1 MQKPLQQI
9 AAENPYVPMPVEVIK
24 IITEVETKDIKTF
37 RLAFV
42 NKEDEERF
50 KYIPGQF
57 AELSLYGKGESPIGI
72 ASSPTQKGYI
82 EFTVQKAGVVTSA
95 LHEMEEGTLMGVR
108 GPLGNSWPIEFLE
121 GKNIVIVG
129 GGFAFTTLRSLINY
143 MIFEENR
150 KRFGKITVVYGA
162 RTPGLLLYKGE
173 LEAWGKRGDIDLNV
187 TVDKG
192 DATWKGREGFVPTV
206 CKEVAP
212 SKENA
217 VTVICGPP
225 IMIRFTLPVFFDL
238 GFSKE
243 NIITSLEMRMKCGI
257 GKCGRC
263 NVGSKYVCKDGPV
276 FSLAELD
283 KLTKEY

>member
-9 AAENPYVPMPVEVIK
+9 VAENPYVPMPVEVIK
-24 IITEVETKDIKTF
+24 IITEVDTKDIKTF

-50 KYIPGQF
+50 RYIPGQF
-57 AELSLYGKGESPIGI
+57 AELSLYGRGESPIGI

-82 EFTVQKAGVVTSA
+82 EFTVQKAGVVTTA

-162 RTPGLLLYKGE
+162 RTPGLLLYKDE

-212 SKENA
+212 SRENA

>member
-1 MQKPLQQI
+1 MQ
-9 AAENPYVPMPVEVIK
+9 NPYIPIPVDLEK
-24 IITEVETKDIKTF
+24 IITEVTTKDIKTF
-37 RLAFV
+37 RFTFV

-50 KYIPGQF
+50 VYLPGQF
-57 AELSLYGKGESPIGI
+57 AELSIFGKGESPIGI
-72 ASSPTQKGYI
+72 ASSPTQPGYL
-82 EFTVQKAGVVTSA
+82 EFTVQKAGVVTSE
-95 LHEMEEGTLMGVR
+95 LHELAEGTRMGVR
-108 GPLGNSWPIEFLE
+108 GPLGNTWPIEYLT

-143 MIFEENR
+143 MLHEENR
-150 KRFGKITVVYGA
+150 SKFGKITVVYGA
-162 RTPGLLLYKGE
+162 REPGLLIYKDE
-173 LEAWGKRGDIDLNV
+173 LAAWEKRDDIDMNV

-192 DATWKGREGFVPTV
+192 DEGWKGKEGFVPAV
-206 CKEVAP
+206 CEQVAP
-212 SKENA
+212 SSENA
-217 VTVICGPP
+217 VAVICGPP
-225 IMIRFTLPVFFDL
+225 IMIRFTLPVFFNL

-243 NIITSLEMRMKCGI
+243 NIYTSLEMRMKCGI

>member
-1 MQKPLQQI
+1 MEKPLPKI
-9 AAENPYVPMPVEVIK
+9 IAENPYVPMPVEIIK
-24 IITEVETKDIKTF
+24 IITEVDTKDIKTF
-37 RLAFV
+37 RLAFL

-57 AELSLYGKGESPIGI
+57 AELSFYGKGESPIGI

-95 LHEMEEGTLMGVR
+95 LHEAEEGTLMGVR
-108 GPLGNSWPIEFLE
+108 GPLGNSWPLEFLE

-162 RTPGLLLYKGE
+162 RSPGLLLYKDE
-173 LEAWGKRGDIDLNV
+173 LEAWAKRGDIDLNV

>member
-1 MQKPLQQI
+1 MEKPLQQI
-9 AAENPYVPMPVEVIK
+9 IAENPYVPMPVEIIK
-24 IITEVETKDIKTF
+24 IITEVDTKDIKTF

-57 AELSLYGKGESPIGI
+57 AELSIFGKGESPIGI

-82 EFTVQKAGVVTSA
+82 EFTVQKAGAVTSA

-108 GPLGNSWPIEFLE
+108 GPLGNSWPLEFLE

-162 RTPGLLLYKGE
+162 RSPGLLLYKDE
-173 LEAWGKRGDIDLNV
+173 LEAWAKRGDIDLNV

-276 FSLAELD
+276 FCLAELD

>member
-1 MQKPLQQI
+1 MQ
-9 AAENPYVPMPVEVIK
+9 NPYIPIPVELIK
-24 IITEVETKDIKTF
+24 IVTEVETKDIKTF
-37 RLAFV
+37 RFAFL

-50 KYIPGQF
+50 VYLPGQF
-57 AELSLYGKGESPIGI
+57 AELSIFGKGESPIGI

-82 EFTVQKAGVVTSA
+82 EFTVQRAGVVTSA
-95 LHEMEEGTLMGVR
+95 LHDMEVGTRMGVR
-108 GPLGNSWPIEFLE
+108 GPLGNFWPIDYLA
-121 GKNIVIVG
+121 GKNIVVVG
-129 GGFAFTTLRSLINY
+129 GGFAFTTLRSLIHY
-143 MIFEENR
+143 MLDEHNR
-150 KRFGKITVVYGA
+150 PRFGDITVVYGA
-162 RTPGLLLYKGE
+162 RSPGLLIYKDE
-173 LEAWGKRGDIDLNV
+173 LSEWQKRSDINLNV

-192 DATWKGREGFVPTV
+192 DEFWKGMEGFVPAV
-206 CKEVAP
+206 CKLAAP
-212 SKENA
+212 SCENA

-225 IMIRFTLPVFFDL
+225 VMIRFTLPVFFEL

-283 KLTKEY
+283 QLTKEY

>member
-1 MQKPLQQI
+1 MQ
-9 AAENPYVPMPVEVIK
+9 NPYIPIPVRVEK
-24 IITEVETKDIKTF
+24 IITEVDTKDIKTF

-42 NKEDEERF
+42 NKHDEENF
-50 KYIPGQF
+50 KYLPGQF
-57 AELSLYGKGESPIGI
+57 AELSIYGKGESPIGI

-82 EFTVQKAGVVTSA
+82 EFTVQKAGVVTTA

-108 GPLGNSWPIEFLE
+108 GPLGNSWPLEYLE
-121 GKNIVIVG
+121 GKNIVVVG

-143 MIFEENR
+143 MLHEDNR
-150 KRFGKITVVYGA
+150 THFGKLTCVYGA
-162 RTPGLLLYKGE
+162 RMPGLLIYKDE
-173 LEAWGKRGDIDLNV
+173 LEAWSTRDDIELHV

-192 DATWKGREGFVPTV
+192 DVNWKGKEGFVPTI

-212 SKENA
+212 SAENA
-217 VTVICGPP
+217 VVMICGPP

-263 NVGSKYVCKDGPV
+263 NVGHKYVCKDGPV
-276 FSLAELD
+276 FSLAELNH
-283 KLTKEY
+283 LTKEY

>member
-1 MQKPLQQI
+1 MEKPLQQI
-9 AAENPYVPMPVEVIK
+9 IAENPYVPMPVEIVK
-24 IITEVETKDIKTF
+24 IITEVDTKDIKTF

-57 AELSLYGKGESPIGI
+57 AELSIYGKGESPIGI

-82 EFTVQKAGVVTSA
+82 EFTVQKAGMVTSA

-108 GPLGNSWPIEFLE
+108 GPLGNSWPLEFLE

-162 RTPGLLLYKGE
+162 RSPGLLLYKDE
-173 LEAWGKRGDIDLNV
+173 LEAWAKRGDIDLNV

>member
-1 MQKPLQQI
+1 MQ
-9 AAENPYVPMPVEVIK
+9 NPYLPIPVVVSK

-37 RLAFV
+37 RLEFL
-42 NKEDEERF
+42 NKEDEAGF
-50 KYIPGQF
+50 KYLPGQF

-72 ASSPTQKGYI
+72 ASSPTQPGYI

-95 LHEMEEGTLMGVR
+95 LHEIEEGTHMGVR
-108 GPLGNSWPIEFLE
+108 GPLGNSWPIEYLE
-121 GKNIVIVG
+121 GKNIVVVG

-143 MIFEENR
+143 MIHGDNR
-150 KRFGKITVVYGA
+150 KRFGNITVIYGA
-162 RTPGLLLYKGE
+162 RTPGLLIYKDE
-173 LEAWGKRGDIDLNV
+173 LAEWQKRSDINLNV

-192 DATWKGREGFVPTV
+192 DTSWKGREGFVPTV

-212 SKENA
+212 SSENA

-225 IMIRFTLPVFFDL
+225 VMIRFTLPVFFDL

-243 NIITSLEMRMKCGI
+243 NIVTSLEMRMKCGI

-276 FSLAELD
+276 FTLAELD